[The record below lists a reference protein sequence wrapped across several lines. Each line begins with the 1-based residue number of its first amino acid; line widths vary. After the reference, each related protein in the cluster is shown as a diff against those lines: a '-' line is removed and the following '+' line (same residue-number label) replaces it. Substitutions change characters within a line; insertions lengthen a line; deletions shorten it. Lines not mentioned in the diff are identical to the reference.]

1 MVDFLLLEA
10 HELQQVIEGDLGDPW
25 AVEVEGVFVQWKQR
39 ALFEE
44 VEVFEEGSK
53 VDDDAW
59 LEGWEIYLGEVQQLG
74 YLYLIVSRSIALE
87 DMSLKRRD

>member
-1 MVDFLLLEA
+1 MVDLLLLEA
-10 HELQQVIEGDLGDPW
+10 HELQQVIERNLGDPW
-25 AVEVEGVFVQWKQR
+25 AIEVKGLFVQWKQR

-59 LEGWEIYLGEVQQLG
+59 LEGWEVYLGEVQ
-74 YLYLIVSRSIALE
+74 
-87 DMSLKRRD
+87 